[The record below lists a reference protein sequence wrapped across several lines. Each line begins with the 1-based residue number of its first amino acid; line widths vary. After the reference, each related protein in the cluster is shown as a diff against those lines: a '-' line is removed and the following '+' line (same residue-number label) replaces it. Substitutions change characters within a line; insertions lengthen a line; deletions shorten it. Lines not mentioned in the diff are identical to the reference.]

1 MSNRKPQ
8 KNVNA
13 RTERV
18 TDPVPS
24 NLTDNDP
31 QITLQ
36 KLQVDINKL
45 SYEDSLNQLEVLMSE
60 LQSDDIALDDIQ
72 KYYIKANL
80 FLAHCEKLLK
90 GAAQEIIELNL
101 ESFEIKSD

>member
-1 MSNRKPQ
+1 LSNRKPL

-13 RTERV
+13 PSERV

-24 NLTDNDP
+24 NLINNDP

-45 SYEDSLNQLEVLMSE
+45 TYEDSLNQLEVLMNE
-60 LQSDDIALDDIQ
+60 LQSDEISLDDIQ
-72 KYYIKANL
+72 KHYIKANL

-90 GAAQEIIELNL
+90 GAEQEIIELNL
-101 ESFEIKSD
+101 ESFESKSD